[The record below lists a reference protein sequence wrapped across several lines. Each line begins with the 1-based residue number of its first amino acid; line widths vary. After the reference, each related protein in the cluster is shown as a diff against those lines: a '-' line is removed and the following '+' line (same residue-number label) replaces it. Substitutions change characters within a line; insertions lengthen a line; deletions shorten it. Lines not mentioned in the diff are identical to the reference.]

1 MLELL
6 ELGIIFNHRIVLLI
20 LMMLLLV
27 MLLIGLLILK
37 VRDSWVTLSAQLSS
51 FQKGFW

>member
-20 LMMLLLV
+20 MMMLLLV
-27 MLLIGLLILK
+27 MLLNGLLALR
-37 VRDSWVTLSAQLSS
+37 VRDSWVTLSGLLSA